1 MPDTR
6 AEAGLPKPGTAATP
20 RDGRRGARASLVL
33 AGARQRL
40 AVLSVLAAAL
50 WVGVLWAI
58 G

>member
-6 AEAGLPKPGTAATP
+6 AEAELPKPGMAAAP
-20 RDGRRGARASLVL
+20 RGENRGARASLVL